1 MTVKNIKILNRKES
15 KEILAALEQQ
25 WGFSGELDYVFIRT
39 MKEKIYLSG
48 RDVFDLDLSKMN
60 INTIGLY
67 FGEMGHGLRLS
78 IEGSQIIGPGAKKCV
93 VELNEAEARQWLS
106 GMDLEKKEAPDGFV
120 IMKLKSDFLGTGKA
134 KAGIILN
141 MVPKVRRIKPS

>member
-15 KEILAALEQQ
+15 KEILAALEEQ

-39 MKEKIYLSG
+39 MKDRIYLSG
-48 RDVFDLDLSKMN
+48 REIFDLDLSKMN

-67 FGEMGHGLRLS
+67 FGEMSHGLRLS
-78 IEGSQIIGPGAKKCV
+78 IEGSQIIGPGAKKGV

-106 GMDLEKKEAPDGFV
+106 GMDLERKDVPDGFV
-120 IMKLKSDFLGTGKA
+120 ILRLKSDFLGTGKA

-141 MVPKVRRIKPS
+141 MVPKVRRIKSS